1 MKAYLET
8 TFKKGFLLTEET
20 LIKIDDIIRR
30 RLFPDDQLQTLKY
43 KVFRVD
49 GMLLELDTPAELIAE
64 ENSSRNAISR
74 LEIESSGAHKIHL
87 IFDPKQF
94 VDLEIESDDRDLA
107 YLLFSDVKEYL
118 NSEVLKFR
126 AFSFDS
132 ILSSKGILPGI
143 LMLFMGAVTF
153 AAGMN
158 PTSDDVSKV
167 LATDNLQQKL
177 NFIIENRQEASYSKV
192 KYPML
197 IFMGVLF
204 SLFFIGPFLDK
215 VFPRNL
221 FCWGKAEAAHRRLVS
236 IREKWIW
243 GVVIAFVI
251 SILSTIVM
259 DQFKKV

>member
-20 LIKIDDIIRR
+20 LIKLDDIIRR
-30 RLFPDDQLQTLKY
+30 RLFPDDHLQTLKY

-74 LEIESSGAHKIHL
+74 LEIESSGVHKIHL
-87 IFDPKQF
+87 VFDPKHA

-118 NSEVLKFR
+118 NSEILKFR

-132 ILSSKGILPGI
+132 LISSRGILPGI
-143 LMLFMGAVTF
+143 MMLLLGAMTY

-158 PTSDDVSKV
+158 TTDDEVSKV
-167 LATDNLQQKL
+167 ISTDDLQQKL
-177 NFIIENRQEASYSKV
+177 NFIIEHRQEASYSRL

-197 IFMGVLF
+197 GFFGFII
-204 SLFFIGPFLDK
+204 SLFFIGPVLDRA
-215 VFPRNL
+215 FPRNL
-221 FCWGKAEAAHRRLVS
+221 FCWGKAAAAHGRLVS

-251 SILSTIVM
+251 SVLSTVVM
-259 DQFKKV
+259 DQFKK